1 MKVKNSESQP
11 LIKKAISKIHTLLY
25 PHKRQGIFA
34 EDPKVECNGEEYRLA
49 SFNRRIMSSGIDMI
63 IASLFIVPIGN
74 FISRFVMG
82 DELTK
87 LQMRPELMINDID
100 AGTMLQLLFSSGVL
114 SKMVIIQL
122 FTLVL
127 VGIYSVFFWI
137 KKGATP
143 GKMLFK
149 CRVVDADTYKTMTL
163 KQAIIRFTVIPFS
176 LLPLMI
182 GLFMID
188 WNSKRQSLHDKAART
203 VVVYKK

>member
-11 LIKKAISKIHTLLY
+11 LIKKALNRIHTLLY

-34 EDPKVECNGEEYRLA
+34 EDPKLECNGEEYRLA
-49 SFNRRIMSSGIDMI
+49 SFNRRILSSGIDMI
-63 IASLFIVPIGN
+63 IASVLIIPIGN
-74 FISRFVMG
+74 FIAKFVMG
-82 DELTK
+82 DGLTK
-87 LQMRPELMINDID
+87 LKMKPELMMNDSDGGEI
-100 AGTMLQLLFSSGVL
+100 LQVLLSSGVL
-114 SKMVIIQL
+114 SKIVMIQL

-127 VGIYSVFFWI
+127 VGMYSVFFWI

-149 CRVVDADTYKTMTL
+149 CRVVDAETCKNMTL

-188 WNSKRQSLHDKAART
+188 WNSKRQALHDKAAGS